1 MQKNLVASSRQII
14 EGMNVRKEDY
24 FVNLSQESILEIIMN
39 KYSQNIVGMKETVQ
53 KYTGHP
59 VYPSVPDSK
68 IVAAYQRIKQPKF
81 ATVNEI
87 LNILK

>member
-1 MQKNLVASSRQII
+1 MQKNLVASSRQTI

-39 KYSQNIVGMKETVQ
+39 RYSQNIVGMKEVVQ

-81 ATVNEI
+81 ATIKEI

>member
-1 MQKNLVASSRQII
+1 MNKTLIASSRQQI

-24 FVNLSQESILEIIMN
+24 FVNLSQESLLEIIMTN
-39 KYSQNIVGMKETVQ
+39 YSQSIIGMKEVVQ

-68 IVAAYQRIKQPKF
+68 IAAAYQRIKQPKF
-81 ATVNEI
+81 VTVYEI

>member
-1 MQKNLVASSRQII
+1 MKQLISSSRATI

-24 FVNLSQESILEIIMN
+24 FVNLSQESVLEIIMSC
-39 KYSQNIVGMKETVQ
+39 YSQEIIGMKEAVQ

-59 VYPSVPDSK
+59 VYPTVLDSK
-68 IVAAYQRIKQPKF
+68 IREAYQRIKQPKF
-81 ATVNEI
+81 VTISEI